1 MDSSRL
7 TIQTRKYSRPE
18 PVNSTGCATM
28 ANYTPV
34 QKTVVSA
41 YSAKATYEALYETVR
56 DYTPKDEKERAI
68 YNETV
73 AMMNAVKPTLAAYC
87 DAVDLWRKT
96 QTKPVTL
103 DTLQATVDRMLAD
116 IVTAISA
123 WGGVE

>member
-1 MDSSRL
+1 MKRL
-7 TIQTRKYSRPE
+7 GI
-18 PVNSTGCATM
+18 VCLAAVLLTGCATWGT
-28 ANYTPV
+28 YTPV
-34 QKTVVSA
+34 QKAVVSA

-73 AMMNAVKPTLAAYC
+73 VPAMNTLKPTLAAYC

-96 QTKPVTL
+96 QEKPVTL
-103 DTLQATVDRMLAD
+103 DGLQATVDRMLAD

-123 WGGVE
+123 WGGGL